1 MPSPREAAGLV
12 EAAADADGGGVGEG
26 RGAGLV
32 VIVVDEAKKLLR
44 LKASIFSGNIFF
56 NIAGFRDQTYNDF
69 SLVDLVDKIFW
80 KGI

>member
-32 VIVVDEAKKLLR
+32 ADGAKKLLR
-44 LKASIFSGNIFF
+44 LKASIF
-56 NIAGFRDQTYNDF
+56 FREHDVYIT
-69 SLVDLVDKIFW
+69 
-80 KGI
+80 

>member
-32 VIVVDEAKKLLR
+32 ADGAKKLLR
-44 LKASIFSGNIFF
+44 LKASIFFREHDVYIESSG
-56 NIAGFRDQTYNDF
+56 
-69 SLVDLVDKIFW
+69 L
-80 KGI
+80 